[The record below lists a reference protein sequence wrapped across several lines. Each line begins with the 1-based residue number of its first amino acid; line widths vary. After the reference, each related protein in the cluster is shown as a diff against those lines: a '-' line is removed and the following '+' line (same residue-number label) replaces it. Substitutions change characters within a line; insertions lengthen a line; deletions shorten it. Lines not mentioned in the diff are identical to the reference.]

1 MAASSGAESCSS
13 VTSRSISSNVA
24 NRVRARRPNLLLEV
38 IIAAF
43 EANRI
48 KAEELGARMRPVDV
62 KSAKRTLAG
71 SRTSDGWGV
80 LASKGRLDLSLE
92 ALVVDKRFTALF
104 TDEEANEALNRLLDA
119 GFYRF

>member
-1 MAASSGAESCSS
+1 MEQKF
-13 VTSRSISSNVA
+13 
-24 NRVRARRPNLLLEV
+24 
-38 IIAAF
+38 IAAF
-43 EANRI
+43 EINRT

-62 KSAKRTLAG
+62 KSAKRTLSG
-71 SRTSDGWGV
+71 SRSSDGWGV
-80 LASKGRLDLSLE
+80 LAAKGRLDLSLE